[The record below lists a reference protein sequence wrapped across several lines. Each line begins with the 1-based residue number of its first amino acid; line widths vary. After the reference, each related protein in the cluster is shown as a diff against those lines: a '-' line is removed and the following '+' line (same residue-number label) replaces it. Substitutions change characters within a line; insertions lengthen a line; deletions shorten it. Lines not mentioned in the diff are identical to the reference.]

1 MSLQIRKTWLA
12 LGAALGFGIVQAQA
26 STVTLPLGNLHSGSN
41 IDNYF
46 IGGHDSTPNDG
57 DGPNVGF
64 TFSANATAQKAGSS
78 STSDG
83 RFENEPSTQGEVLF
97 FSSSST
103 VAAAMNYA
111 AGFTAISFFYSIDAN
126 NANNAAIGQV
136 DNTPAYQSAT
146 VNIWSGLNGTGT
158 VLDTIT
164 LTPVASPTVACQ
176 THGDDFCNWQQAV
189 ASGFVGA
196 ESVTF
201 GPNSASAFTE
211 FDDVQV
217 TVPLPPT
224 VWLMLSAMLGAVV
237 LARRQM
243 DL

>member
-12 LGAALGFGIVQAQA
+12 LGATLGFGIVQAQA

-46 IGGHDSTPNDG
+46 IGGRDSTPSDG

-64 TFSANATAQKAGSS
+64 TFSSNATAQKAGTT

-126 NANNAAIGQV
+126 NANNPAIGQV

-158 VLDTIT
+158 MLDTIT
-164 LTPVASPTVACQ
+164 LAPVANPTVACQ
-176 THGDDFCNWQQAV
+176 THGDDFCNWQSAS
-189 ASGFVGA
+189 ASGFAGA

-211 FDDVQV
+211 FDDMQV
-217 TVPLPPT
+217 TVPLPPS
-224 VWLMLSAMLGAVV
+224 VWLMLSAMLGVVV

-243 DL
+243 VR